1 MAIITVSRQIGSL
14 GDEIAKAAADTLGYQ
29 YIEKVQISE
38 ILSKC
43 GFSISDIDKFD
54 EKKPSVW
61 QTLSIQTEVFSHF
74 IRAAVNELAARK
86 NVVIVGRGAQV
97 ILRDIPGVLH
107 VRVIAPFETRV
118 GRLVE
123 QRGYEEK
130 DAQRIVRQTDRD
142 SSGYLSN
149 YFETNLNDSDLYDLV
164 INTRALTQ
172 KESVEMITCAV
183 AADKITES
191 PPMSEELYDLSL
203 IHRAKAALLEVTD
216 KVEWVDLELQKGIA
230 QLSGL
235 VSSNAIKK
243 ECEKAILNING
254 INSVQNQLNVR
265 DEKTTIY

>member
-1 MAIITVSRQIGSL
+1 MRR
-14 GDEIAKAAADTLGYQ
+14 K
-29 YIEKVQISE
+29 
-38 ILSKC
+38 
-43 GFSISDIDKFD
+43 
-54 EKKPSVW
+54 
-61 QTLSIQTEVFSHF
+61 TLSGSF
-74 IRAAVNELAARK
+74 
-86 NVVIVGRGAQV
+86 
-97 ILRDIPGVLH
+97 D
-107 VRVIAPFETRV
+107 
-118 GRLVE
+118 
-123 QRGYEEK
+123 
-130 DAQRIVRQTDRD
+130 TDRD